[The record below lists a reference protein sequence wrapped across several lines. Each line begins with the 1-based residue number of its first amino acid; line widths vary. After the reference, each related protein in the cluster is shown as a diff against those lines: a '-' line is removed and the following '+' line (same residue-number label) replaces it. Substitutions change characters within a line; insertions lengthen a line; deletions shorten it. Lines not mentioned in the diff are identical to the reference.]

1 MRFYL
6 PMNKKCWFSGMKC
19 TCRPSGR
26 RAEVGL
32 GCGFPPARAKTMR
45 ISANSA
51 PPPAPAPA
59 QAFPILRQKSGKKRI
74 FFYPFSPPFLY
85 PADISR
91 RSTRSTVRTEREWAD
106 SGGWLAH
113 AAIRFPIPFPR
124 RPEANFMTCRGGRRR
139 EAHRDLLLF
148 PFPPGP

>member
-6 PMNKKCWFSGMKC
+6 PMNKKCWFSGMKR

-32 GCGFPPARAKTMR
+32 RCGFPPARAKTMR

-51 PPPAPAPA
+51 PPPAPARPGISHY
-59 QAFPILRQKSGKKRI
+59 PPKVGQKEDLFLSIFSSFLISGRY
-74 FFYPFSPPFLY
+74 FPPFDSQY
-85 PADISR
+85 SG
-91 RSTRSTVRTEREWAD
+91 TEREWAD